1 MLVIDLGKLR
11 QGVQDFFDG
20 CKDSLISTE
29 KSLEKSVI
37 RNFLSGRKRYTTSA
51 GIATGDTMISDES
64 KSTKNLIKNSEEGI
78 DEAIRGQC
86 SNEIKEYIERENEKY
101 NFMIK

>member
-29 KSLEKSVI
+29 KSLEKS
-37 RNFLSGRKRYTTSA
+37 FHLSECWIYH
-51 GIATGDTMISDES
+51 
-64 KSTKNLIKNSEEGI
+64 
-78 DEAIRGQC
+78 Q
-86 SNEIKEYIERENEKY
+86 
-101 NFMIK
+101 